1 VHRFV
6 PALMNCPRPPPRGLP
21 LTRLTHIP
29 TELSRHV
36 LKIYLL
42 SHVLFG
48 KPASIHRVKAHR
60 GTPFRDTLQT
70 PRAMLARPGAR
81 QKPRL
86 CPPKIE
92 ADPALKTIQAR
103 RPPRQGCGPSRPPR
117 GLAKQSGQTNK
128 EPSRNHVMAITFTW
142 R

>member
-1 VHRFV
+1 
-6 PALMNCPRPPPRGLP
+6 MNCPRPPPRGLP

-103 RPPRQGCGPSRPPR
+103 RPPRQAAVDRDRRAAWPNN
-117 GLAKQSGQTNK
+117 AAQTNK